1 MPVSSDANKP
11 LSQKLRP
18 LRSFHPLST
27 TAFSDR
33 EESKGPPC
41 RVSSNA
47 ALHNYSDGLS
57 VLDSASFALSGASA
71 TRGFGGS
78 TGRCSRG
85 CPPRDARC
93 IPFGAPVGCS
103 LPLRPCCEGR
113 PSLTDFEACLLYTST
128 PAEPHGALKARSCF
142 PPFPQ
147 NQLDRPGNLCRVG
160 NFLDRLYA
168 MASPRPIGG
177 GHCGDFGV

>member
-1 MPVSSDANKP
+1 MK
-11 LSQKLRP
+11 R
-18 LRSFHPLST
+18 T
-27 TAFSDR
+27 CR
-33 EESKGPPC
+33 E
-41 RVSSNA
+41 
-47 ALHNYSDGLS
+47 S
-57 VLDSASFALSGASA
+57 VLSFLAFGA
-71 TRGFGGS
+71 GVGLCIWF
-78 TGRCSRG
+78 
-85 CPPRDARC
+85 C
-93 IPFGAPVGCS
+93 IPLFWGVFHVGNGGGILFS
-103 LPLRPCCEGR
+103 LFLIAGSIWC
-113 PSLTDFEACLLYTST
+113 T